1 MADDD
6 PLPEL
11 IEAVADGTLD
21 RRRLPGTHQD
31 PTISKLLAELQILA
45 GVSEVHRSQVAGDE
59 PTTATAGFDSVS
71 TSRTQP
77 TPVTGADDG
86 SGPIDVSPARLTQ
99 WGNFELI
106 RKVGEG
112 TFGEVFQARDLWL
125 GHDVA
130 LKLLK
135 ANVTD
140 RARMLHEARMLVRV
154 RHLNV
159 VTVHGADVHSGRLG
173 FWMDFVEGATLHEA
187 IRREGPRSAG
197 EAFAW
202 GQDLCRALAAVHAA
216 GIVHRDVKAQNV
228 MRRTSDGRLVLM
240 DFGAGEIL
248 GKPRAG
254 AAAGTPLY
262 LAPELL
268 HGAVASRS
276 SDIYA
281 LGVLLFFLVSRKF
294 PVQATTWDELIAAHQ
309 RHERVRLEDVRPD
322 MPAAFVDVVERALRT
337 DPAHRFASAGEMLA
351 AMRGLDSGPL
361 SISSTPLPVVTPPPT
376 SQMRQ
381 TAIRVGGVSLGS
393 VQSDAG
399 ARVCGLLV
407 VRSGVQDRPV
417 LRQRLLELPHGR
429 RRRRA
434 ANRAHLGRR
443 IRRRRGVRGRPAPV
457 RDLARGQ
464 RTAQEQSPGARRS
477 RGPRHGDLRR
487 RRIGLR
493 GHDNVVLSG
502 VRGARRNCG
511 RGRPRLPTWRRSRR
525 VEPTRTMEC
534 CRPFS
539 VSRLVSPPGS
549 GFRHSKGAAMFP
561 RHFGP
566 CDGRRSV
573 SRC

>member
-1 MADDD
+1 M
-6 PLPEL
+6 
-11 IEAVADGTLD
+11 
-21 RRRLPGTHQD
+21 
-31 PTISKLLAELQILA
+31 
-45 GVSEVHRSQVAGDE
+45 
-59 PTTATAGFDSVS
+59 
-71 TSRTQP
+71 
-77 TPVTGADDG
+77 
-86 SGPIDVSPARLTQ
+86 
-99 WGNFELI
+99 
-106 RKVGEG
+106 GEG

-173 FWMDFVEGATLHEA
+173 FWMDFVEGATLHDA

-294 PVQATTWDELIAAHQ
+294 PVQATTWDELVAAHQ

-337 DPAHRFASAGEMLA
+337 DPRTASPARARCWPPCA
-351 AMRGLDSGPL
+351 AW
-361 SISSTPLPVVTPPPT
+361 I
-376 SQMRQ
+376 
-381 TAIRVGGVSLGS
+381 
-393 VQSDAG
+393 
-399 ARVCGLLV
+399 
-407 VRSGVQDRPV
+407 
-417 LRQRLLELPHGR
+417 
-429 RRRRA
+429 
-434 ANRAHLGRR
+434 
-443 IRRRRGVRGRPAPV
+443 PV
-457 RDLARGQ
+457 R
-464 RTAQEQSPGARRS
+464 
-477 RGPRHGDLRR
+477 
-487 RRIGLR
+487 
-493 GHDNVVLSG
+493 
-502 VRGARRNCG
+502 
-511 RGRPRLPTWRRSRR
+511 
-525 VEPTRTMEC
+525 
-534 CRPFS
+534 
-539 VSRLVSPPGS
+539 
-549 GFRHSKGAAMFP
+549 
-561 RHFGP
+561 
-566 CDGRRSV
+566 
-573 SRC
+573 